1 MESPVLRVW
10 RRDRAGKGVARKI
23 RAKGLIPAIF
33 YGGGENIALSLQP
46 QELLKI
52 LSAGENTIFQLELDG
67 DTGEDRKA
75 IVRNLQRDPIKDV
88 VLHADLYKISMD
100 IELTV
105 SVPIV
110 IEGESQVVSD
120 AGGIINQ
127 LLHEIQIQCLPSLIP
142 HELTIDVSHLGLGDV
157 LHVQDIQVPAGIR
170 LLAEATEVVVSVSVP
185 LPEEAG
191 AATSSVEAETPA
203 SGLESEER

>member
-1 MESPVLRVW
+1 
-10 RRDRAGKGVARKI
+10 
-23 RAKGLIPAIF
+23 
-33 YGGGENIALSLQP
+33 
-46 QELLKI
+46 
-52 LSAGENTIFQLELDG
+52 
-67 DTGEDRKA
+67 
-75 IVRNLQRDPIKDV
+75 VRNLQRDPIKDV